1 MLKIKESVFH
11 DQHQGAFA
19 RPGAECQLT
28 LPAAQ
33 GGHVRGS
40 SRPPTSSAV
49 LNSWKE
55 LFCEFTR
62 VGAGE
67 GSTPTA
73 IRQVFGEAGHTTK
86 TT

>member
-1 MLKIKESVFH
+1 MPLEAKIR
-11 DQHQGAFA
+11 A
-19 RPGAECQLT
+19 RAVDTVADKRGRRIP
-28 LPAAQ
+28 LPAPS
-33 GGHVRGS
+33 HVRGS

-62 VGAGE
+62 VGAGG
-67 GSTPTA
+67 GSTPAA